1 MGPKAHRWRWS
12 YSCRKTTRNHCDAQ
26 KDRERILWDTEE
38 GGVSGGLEHKGEV
51 ALHLTRGCG
60 QMPNTRMERWY
71 QVMVIVLIRTRR
83 DKALKTLDGS

>member
-1 MGPKAHRWRWS
+1 M
-12 YSCRKTTRNHCDAQ
+12 
-26 KDRERILWDTEE
+26 WDTEE